1 MLVGKAIPVKTQSS
15 ALLPRSL
22 EALLPLRKMEVF
34 SSGSLPSLISLDW
47 GGNCLDPTCHSKFPN
62 ISTTA
67 WVGGGII
74 TIKQTGLDKGQT
86 WEISGNCYLPFFISF
101 SFLKIFPVSSIIM
114 ASPFSHRLSTDTPE
128 QDASTKDRSTPGDKI
143 PPRQPCMWHLNYHPS
158 NTEKLDSEFL
168 IFSHCPKAE
177 RGNKFCLLECI
188 YL

>member
-1 MLVGKAIPVKTQSS
+1 MSVARAEWASGGTWRFVWAMVRHCLFLGVRREGSG
-15 ALLPRSL
+15 
-22 EALLPLRKMEVF
+22 VF
-34 SSGSLPSLISLDW
+34 WPDRI
-47 GGNCLDPTCHSKFPN
+47 DPTCHSKFPN

-143 PPRQPCMWHLNYHPS
+143 PPRQPYMWHLNYHPS